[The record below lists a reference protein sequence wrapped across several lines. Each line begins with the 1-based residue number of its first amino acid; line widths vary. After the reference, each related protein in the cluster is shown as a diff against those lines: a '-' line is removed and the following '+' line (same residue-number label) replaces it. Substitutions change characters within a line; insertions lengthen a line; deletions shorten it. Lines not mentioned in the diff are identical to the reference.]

1 MRVSDVRNTKIQ
13 HSIFD
18 ESLALSR
25 IKRTLFGAKRWRG
38 LKPKKVKVVKR
49 WKKAKNIRKITK
61 KPKKR
66 PYWKQS
72 MLKIKYFL
80 KGRDL

>member
-1 MRVSDVRNTKIQ
+1 MIAYEFKQVRHLTL
-13 HSIFD
+13 D
-18 ESLALSR
+18 ESLALTR

-38 LKPKKVKVVKR
+38 LKPKKVKVVKK
-49 WKKAKNIRKITK
+49 WKKAKNIRKFTK
-61 KPKKR
+61 MPKKR

-72 MLKIKYFL
+72 MLNIKYFL